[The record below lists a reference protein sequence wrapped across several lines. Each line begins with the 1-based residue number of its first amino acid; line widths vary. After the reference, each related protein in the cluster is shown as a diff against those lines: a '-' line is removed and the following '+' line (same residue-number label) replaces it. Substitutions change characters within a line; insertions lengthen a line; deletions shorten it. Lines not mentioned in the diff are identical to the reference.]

1 MREDVFSSEEVT
13 ARVKKR
19 YDACG
24 MTPRMIAEL
33 SGGELAESTI
43 YRILNGTSRDPS
55 FRSLVVMMRIMGGNV
70 FELLEDEAPA
80 EAVPP
85 KVDETAERLI
95 AMYERIISE
104 QKARI
109 RRLTFGIIAVVAVVF
124 IGWLIIDIS
133 HPEFGLFRY

>member
-1 MREDVFSSEEVT
+1 MKNDVFSSEAVT
-13 ARVKKR
+13 ARVKKK

-24 MTPRMIAEL
+24 MSPRMIAEL
-33 SGGELAESTI
+33 SEGELSESTI
-43 YRILNGTSRDPS
+43 YRILNGTSKDPS
-55 FRSLVVMMRIMGGNV
+55 FRSLAVMMRIMGGSV
-70 FELLEDEAPA
+70 YELIEDENDDAA
-80 EAVPP
+80 EAEQEI
-85 KVDETAERLI
+85 KNAERLI

-104 QKARI
+104 QKSRI